1 MEEKLA
7 SVELKSGNPQVV
19 QIQEAAAGSAND
31 FYAGDLVKTNTD
43 GELVIAT
50 AGAIMGIARRAATGT
65 ASTEIPVELISA
77 DNLYVAKY
85 KASATTE
92 ALVGDV
98 VDFTFT
104 AGAHTLDESA
114 ASTDADVVGLD
125 PRDALG
131 TSGGRLVI
139 RFDPNAIT
147 MVR

>member
-85 KASATTE
+85 KAAATTE

-98 VDFTFT
+98 VDFT
-104 AGAHTLDESA
+104 AGAHTLDESG
-114 ASTDADVVGLD
+114 ASLDADVVGLD

>member
-1 MEEKLA
+1 LA

-19 QIQEAAAGSAND
+19 QIQEAAASSEND
-31 FYAGDLVKTNTD
+31 WYAGDLVKTDAN

-65 ASTEIPVELISA
+65 ASTKIPVELISA

-104 AGAHTLDESA
+104 AGAHTLDESGA
-114 ASTDADVVGLD
+114 TTDADVVGLD
-125 PRDALG
+125 PRDDLG

>member
-1 MEEKLA
+1 VA
-7 SVELKSGNPQVV
+7 SVELMAGNPQV
-19 QIQEAAAGSAND
+19 IAIEEAAAGSAND

-50 AGAIMGIARRAATGT
+50 AGAIMGIARQAATGT
-65 ASTEIPVELISA
+65 ASTKIPVELISA

-85 KASATTE
+85 KAAATTE

-98 VDFTFT
+98 LDFTFT
-104 AGAHTLDESA
+104 AGAHTLDESGA
-114 ASTDADVVGLD
+114 TTDVDCVGLD
-125 PRDALG
+125 PRDDLG
-131 TSGGRLVI
+131 TSGGRLII